1 MFIELLSSER
11 DNKFSFS
18 VDTFWFCLTFLAS
31 QKHTSTLLVTLL
43 TYWRSWSRVLQKW
56 LLLLHFFQQSL
67 YSNSTQ
73 VQIDCFLWHIRCL
86 QWSPTM
92 VSAEKKI
99 NFSTKEII
107 IQACLWNLCDAA
119 HAGWHTG
126 KSVCQCNWLWRQHN
140 KFFIKNRARKFLFP
154 SQDSKETYF

>member
-43 TYWRSWSRVLQKW
+43 TYWRSWSWVLQKW
-56 LLLLHFFQQSL
+56 LLLLHFFKQSL

-86 QWSPTM
+86 QWWKSPAM
-92 VSAEKKI
+92 VSAENEGLKPIVFGQLFHKR
-99 NFSTKEII
+99 NHYPG
-107 IQACLWNLCDAA
+107 LPM
-119 HAGWHTG
+119 
-126 KSVCQCNWLWRQHN
+126 KSVWCSSCRLAHRQISLPVQLIV
-140 KFFIKNRARKFLFP
+140 KA
-154 SQDSKETYF
+154 T